1 MFVLKNRIC
10 ALCGAAL
17 HRARL
22 CWLPAVLL
30 SVPWHVLF
38 NAVLCAARQG
48 GQITHDLTFENQSGA
63 PVANFA
69 VQFNKNSFGFAPA
82 APLQV
87 PCPYGPRR
95 LTDWLREQPNLHV
108 TYSIVEC
115 RAVPCRAVRH
125 YRPRRWRWQRPCA
138 ACGYANRYSECI
150 LGAARK

>member
-17 HRARL
+17 HCARL

-30 SVPWHVLF
+30 SVPCHVLC

-87 PCPYGPRR
+87 
-95 LTDWLREQPNLHV
+95 LRPSPTTARAADLHV
-108 TYSIVEC
+108 TDS
-115 RAVPCRAVRH
+115 RVPDVPWLCCAPRL
-125 YRPRRWRWQRPCA
+125 RRWRCQRSVRSVWLP
-138 ACGYANRYSECI
+138 
-150 LGAARK
+150 